1 MTLSSAI
8 INIYL
13 GEVMQNLNQM
23 FSALECN
30 EMNIDKHLLLGQN
43 EKQPS

>member
-23 FSALECN
+23 FSAL
-30 EMNIDKHLLLGQN
+30 
-43 EKQPS
+43 